1 MEIICIY
8 CGNRK
13 ATTKDHVPPKC
24 LFPLPRPGN
33 LITVPCCEI
42 CNTKYGKDDE
52 RVRNLLTSLKTTE
65 KHSAIK
71 EQIAKKRDRSYIR
84 LEGRPNLRHI
94 IASVEKVRCHTSG
107 GIYLGKALAFNLDQ
121 PTIDRFIERM
131 ARALLYHENGIAN
144 AECHI
149 VWKMAPEEA
158 DIVRMPPD
166 MKAFILGGDVKDIGE
181 GVFSYVGYFYPERVS
196 SLWLL
201 NFYSGIEFMII
212 VRDRKTIKKHR

>member
-24 LFPLPRPGN
+24 FFPSPRPAN

-52 RVRNLLTSLKTTE
+52 RVRNLLTSLETTE

-71 EQIAKKRDRSYIR
+71 EQIAKKRGRSYTR
-84 LEGRPNLRHI
+84 VEGRPNLRHI
-94 IASVEKVRCHTSG
+94 IASVEKVGCHTSG
-107 GIYLGKALAFNLDQ
+107 DIYLGEALAFNLDQ

-131 ARALLYHENGIAN
+131 VHALLYRENAIAH

-149 VWKMAPEEA
+149 EWKMSPDEA
-158 DIVRMPPD
+158 EIVRMPPD
-166 MKAFILGGDVKDIGE
+166 IKAFILGGEVKDIGE
-181 GVFSYVGYFYPERVS
+181 GVFSYVGYFYPGKVS

-201 NFYSGIEFMII
+201 NFYSGIEFLAI
-212 VRDRKTIKKHR
+212 VRERKTTKKHR